1 MRERNDQGV
10 TGALR
15 FVLASAS
22 PARLR
27 LLRAAGFD
35 PEVVV
40 SGVDEDGVDHLR
52 PAAAALTLAERKAAA
67 VAQRRSGALVLGC
80 DSLLELDGAAMGK
93 PASAAEATERWRLMR
108 GRTGV
113 LHTGHCVIDTGAV
126 RRAAAVASTEV
137 HFAVPSDDEIA
148 AYVASGEP
156 LAVAGAFTIDG
167 RGGVFVD
174 AVDGDPGT
182 VIGVSLP
189 LLRRLLAELDVAVT
203 SLWT

>member
-1 MRERNDQGV
+1 VGQRNDQGV
-10 TGALR
+10 TSERR

-40 SGVDEDGVDHLR
+40 SGVHEDGVDHLQ
-52 PAAAALTLAERKAAA
+52 PAAAALALAERKAAA
-67 VAQRRSGALVLGC
+67 VARHQSNALVLGC
-80 DSLLELDGAAMGK
+80 DSLLELDGAALGK
-93 PASAAEATERWRLMR
+93 PASAAEATARWQLMR

-113 LHTGHCVIDTGAV
+113 LHTGHCVIDTSAD
-126 RRAAAVASTEV
+126 RSAADVASTVV
-137 HFAVPSDDEIA
+137 HFAVPTDDEVA
-148 AYVASGEP
+148 AYVASDEP

-189 LLRRLLAELDVAVT
+189 LLRRLLAELDVPVT
-203 SLWT
+203 SLWV